1 MVLVVPVAEK
11 KPGICF
17 YSPGLFSPINS
28 HMNERNQAT
37 LEMLKANLAELEQA
51 YNLQPN
57 PQLLT
62 NIFQLQV
69 AIQELEAS
77 S

>member
-1 MVLVVPVAEK
+1 
-11 KPGICF
+11 
-17 YSPGLFSPINS
+17 
-28 HMNERNQAT
+28 MNERNQNA
-37 LEMLKANLAELEQA
+37 LQMLRANLAELEQA

-57 PQLLT
+57 PQLLA

-77 S
+77 AS

>member
-1 MVLVVPVAEK
+1 MT
-11 KPGICF
+11 I
-17 YSPGLFSPINS
+17 YQINIR
-28 HMNERNQAT
+28 MEQKNQQT
-37 LEMLKANLAELEQA
+37 LNMLRAQLAELEQA
-51 YNLQPN
+51 YNTQPN

-77 S
+77 VS